1 MKKYMQGSESSAP
14 YASEMHNANAS
25 TVALSKIAFVS
36 SSH

>member
-1 MKKYMQGSESSAP
+1 MKKYMQGSESSVP